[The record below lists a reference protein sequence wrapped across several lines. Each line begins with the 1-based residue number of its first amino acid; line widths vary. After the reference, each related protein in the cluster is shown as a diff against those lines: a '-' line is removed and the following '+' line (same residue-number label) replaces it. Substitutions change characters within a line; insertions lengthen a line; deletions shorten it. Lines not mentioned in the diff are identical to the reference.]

1 MKKSKF
7 AVEKNVYTIKF
18 IPLSNLVPNKWISW
32 FYDMISQD
40 APFSWGDNNR
50 TLVTASRLADHAE
63 AGFANQDNIEET
75 EIEKWLTEVR
85 KLGNTYIDLEN

>member
-7 AVEKNVYTIKF
+7 DKDTNKYVVCF
-18 IPLSNLVPNKWISW
+18 IPITRLVPAGWISW

-50 TLVTASRLADHAE
+50 TLITASRLADHAE